1 MTRGASVRYHVTRRG
16 HLLMERAQ
24 YRDYLER
31 FAAKLAAE
39 GKARNTVA
47 CYTRDVGEFLGFLGQ
62 GEPERIDVLKEEQVA
77 RFVGGLRSRELGERS
92 KAKKLTSIR
101 AFLAWAR
108 TEGVLAGYPPK
119 LTFAKVR
126 AVLATL
132 IAAEA
137 AQQQAAAQQ
146 EVQHVPPKIAAV
158 G

>member
-1 MTRGASVRYHVTRRG
+1 
-16 HLLMERAQ
+16 MERSQ
-24 YRDYLER
+24 YRVYVER

-47 CYTRDVGEFLGFLGQ
+47 CYTRDVGEFLGFLGTAN
-62 GEPERIDVLKEEQVA
+62 EPERIDVLKEEQVA

-108 TEGVLAGYPPK
+108 TEGILAGYPSK
-119 LTFAKVR
+119 LTFARVR
-126 AVLATL
+126 AVLAML

-137 AQQQAAAQQ
+137 AQQQSALQQ
-146 EVQHVPPKIAAV
+146 VQHVPAKIAAV

>member
-1 MTRGASVRYHVTRRG
+1 
-16 HLLMERAQ
+16 MERAQ

-31 FAAKLAAE
+31 FSARLSAE

-47 CYTRDVGEFLGFLGQ
+47 CYTRDVGEFLGFLG
-62 GEPERIDVLKEEQVA
+62 GGDPERIDVLTEEQVA
-77 RFVGGLRSRELGERS
+77 GFVGTLRSRELGERS

-108 TEGVLAGYPPK
+108 TEGILLAYPPK
-119 LTFAKVR
+119 LTFARVR

-132 IAAEA
+132 RAADEQARA
-137 AQQQAAAQQ
+137 AQQA
-146 EVQHVPPKIAAV
+146 PPAKIAAA